1 MILWTNQN
9 TNKKAFRKLCACQ
22 RTSCCETRILITEQT
37 SCCETRILITV
48 QTSCGETRILI
59 TVQTSCGETR
69 ILITVQTSC
78 CETRILITV
87 QTSCCETRIL
97 ITEQTSCGE
106 TRILITVQTS
116 CGETRILNIAQSI
129 FCNCRHTDNC
139 NLKSSSCDTHQL
151 TVAAGLR
158 PILTIATEHCLLQYQ
173 PDLLY
178 TVTGQVQATYCTI
191 HTQKPWTGT
200 AWCIYSSI

>member
-1 MILWTNQN
+1 MASVLNQSDTVFMILWTNQN

-37 SCCETRILITV
+37 SCC
-48 QTSCGETRILI
+48 
-59 TVQTSCGETR
+59 
-69 ILITVQTSC
+69 
-78 CETRILITV
+78 
-87 QTSCCETRIL
+87 
-97 ITEQTSCGE
+97 E